1 MVNIGVQI
9 GVLALPS
16 VSAAVDEHYH
26 GISLTVCNYEM
37 ISCYEDGSIYRPTL
51 NRSFTNHSLCV
62 VRSQTSKPPNV
73 VCNKNPIGC
82 VNTGYVEES
91 FKDTGN
97 RHTLSYWYLQVVS
110 EQRLTTEFIPFIINP
125 IYVQNLYNLCSSIYC
140 NTSGKMIAGLSR
152 NLATSKQFLTNVLD
166 TLSSARSIHNNCAR
180 YPCTKLSM

>member
-1 MVNIGVQI
+1 MLVRMRCRRGAYNNWGISIRTRWISSVGFVVNIGVQI

-110 EQRLTTEFIPFIINP
+110 EPTEKGLQQSSFPSSLIQFTYK
-125 IYVQNLYNLCSSIYC
+125 IYTICALLY
-140 NTSGKMIAGLSR
+140 IA
-152 NLATSKQFLTNVLD
+152 
-166 TLSSARSIHNNCAR
+166 TLLV
-180 YPCTKLSM
+180 KW